1 MSRFRRSTIA
11 TLVFAFSALLAPTGA
26 VAHTRD
32 RPVPETLWQSWNL
45 DVPVLAA
52 MVIATWVYLRGTA
65 RLWERGG
72 LGTGIA
78 RWQVASWMAGM
89 ATVFVALISPLDALG
104 AALFSAHMA
113 QHMLL
118 ILVSPLLLAAS
129 NPLLAALW
137 ALPARRRRE
146 VSMMWLGRTRLRQS
160 WHALNHPVVVFG
172 LFSLGLWAWHLPR
185 LYDRALQSDLLHRLE
200 HATFFGLSF
209 MMWWCVLETGKRRGM
224 GHPLALLMLF
234 ITTIQSGA
242 LGAILTFGRRPLYE
256 SHAPW
261 VDAWNLTRLQDQQ
274 LAGVIM
280 WIPMGTV
287 LALAAF
293 VVFALWIRS
302 ASTSAERMAPPTLR
316 SQVRQSGGTRLEQEE
331 GRVSDETVAL
341 QNH

>member
-1 MSRFRRSTIA
+1 MSRFRQPTIA
-11 TLVFAFSALLAPTGA
+11 TLVLAFSTLLAPFSAL
-26 VAHTRD
+26 AHTRE
-32 RPVPETLWQSWNL
+32 RPVPETIWRSWNL
-45 DVPVLAA
+45 DVPILAA
-52 MVIATWVYLRGTA
+52 MMLATWVYLRGTVH
-65 RLWERGG
+65 LWERGG
-72 LGTGIA
+72 RGTGIA
-78 RWQVASWMAGM
+78 RWQVATWLGGM
-89 ATVFVALISPLDALG
+89 ATIFVAIISPLDALG
-104 AALFSAHMA
+104 AALFSAHMV

-118 ILVSPLLLAAS
+118 ILVAPLLLAAS

-137 ALPARRRRE
+137 ALPASRRRD

-160 WHALNHPVVVFG
+160 WHALNHPIVVFG
-172 LFSLGLWAWHLPR
+172 VFALGLWAWHLPR
-185 LYDRALQSDLLHRLE
+185 LYDRALGSDLLHQME
-200 HATFFGLSF
+200 HATFFGCSF
-209 MMWWCVLETGKRRGM
+209 LMWWCVLETGKRRGM

-234 ITTIQSGA
+234 ISTIQSGA

-261 VDAWNLTRLQDQQ
+261 VDAWGLTRLQDQQ

-293 VVFALWIRS
+293 VIFAQWIRS
-302 ASTSAERMAPPTLR
+302 ASTSAERMAPPMLR
-316 SQVRQSGGTRLEQEE
+316 SRSRHSGGNRFEQEE